1 MFNAYLKK
9 VMPVPVTEIQVSKD
23 GYRYLVFTHASILDK
38 DMGLQLRIVKRM
50 HNNKRI
56 KIFDGW
62 YYKDND
68 ITQKYALVEFKKDE
82 EKRQN
87 NDKRIK

>member
-1 MFNAYLKK
+1 MFNDYIKK
-9 VMPVPVTEIQVSKD
+9 IMPVPITEIQSSKD
-23 GYRYLVFTHASILDK
+23 GYRYFVFTYASILDK

-56 KIFDGW
+56 KTFDGW

-68 ITQKYALVEFKKDE
+68 ITQKFALVEFKKDG
-82 EKRQN
+82 KA
-87 NDKRIK
+87 

>member
-9 VMPVPVTEIQVSKD
+9 ILPVPITKIQASKD
-23 GYRYLVFTHASILDK
+23 GYRYLVFTYSSVLHEDRGIQ
-38 DMGLQLRIVKRM
+38 LQITKRM

-68 ITQKYALVEFKKDE
+68 ITQKYALVEFRKN
-82 EKRQN
+82 EK
-87 NDKRIK
+87 